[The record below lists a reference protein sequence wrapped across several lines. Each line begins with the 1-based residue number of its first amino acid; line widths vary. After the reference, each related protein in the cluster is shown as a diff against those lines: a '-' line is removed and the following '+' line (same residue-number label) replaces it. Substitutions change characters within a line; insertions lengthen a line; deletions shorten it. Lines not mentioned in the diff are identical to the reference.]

1 MKPYLFAFPIAAAL
15 SMGVPAH
22 GQEAPSVP
30 KTQVMVVG
38 VAHLVSRRDIHNSVF
53 TDDPRSP
60 KRQAQ
65 IAEVVSRLAAFHPT
79 KVLVEAQ
86 MSDAQKYVTQ
96 YKRYLRDGFVLPANE
111 VYQFGFRLAR
121 IAGNPTIYPADTWG
135 PGLYDNASARGKAI
149 DAYLQKN
156 FTRINVPE
164 TDAFEK
170 RADDLERSGTYL
182 QLLQY
187 LNTDGAIRANA
198 AWYSV
203 VAGAGRSSYQAGTVY
218 VSQWYTRNVFIFANI
233 LSVLSPG
240 DRAVVIFG
248 QGHEY
253 LLREFVRL
261 NPNLEN
267 VDPLHYLD

>member
-1 MKPYLFAFPIAAAL
+1 MKPYLFVLPVAAAL

-22 GQEAPSVP
+22 DQDGGPAP
-30 KTQVMVVG
+30 KIQVMVVG
-38 VAHLVSRRDIHNSVF
+38 VAHLVSRRDIHNGVF
-53 TDDPRSP
+53 TDDPLSP

-65 IAEVVSRLAAFHPT
+65 VAEVVSRLAAFHPT

-86 MSDAQKYVTQ
+86 MSDAKKYVAQ
-96 YKRYLRDGFVLPANE
+96 YNRYLRDDFALPASE
-111 VYQFGFRLAR
+111 IYQFGFRLAKA
-121 IAGNPTIYPADTWG
+121 AGNSAIYPADAWG
-135 PGLYDNASARGKAI
+135 PGIYDSASTRGKTI

-156 FTRINVPE
+156 FTRFDVPE

-170 RADDLERSGTYL
+170 RSDDLERSGTYL

-187 LNTDGAIRANA
+187 LNTDAAIRANA

-203 VAGAGRSSYQAGTVY
+203 VAGAGRSNDQAGTVY

-261 NPNLEN
+261 NPNLKS
-267 VDPLHYLD
+267 VDPLEYLH